1 MSAEESWLEHLARDT
16 STEPLAPE
24 QRKLAAALLQV
35 ALRRLQEL
43 RIPGRDNSTRRF
55 LSSTLL
61 DKTFLGDR
69 APWLEKERMV
79 RPLRGQIA
87 LALELSQPEVYV
99 DVLDAGELQEVF
111 RPGDRIMGDNL
122 AALEWADILVLDPS
136 AVMLELEDCRAP
148 VPALP
153 SHPSGAKEFFQLS
166 QLLRDHE
173 AFEALESR
181 RLREICRRP
190 IQRCRKGEVLCREGE
205 SASGFFQILS
215 GTCASS
221 RRGAPLLQLR
231 EGSAVGEDVLLGLEE
246 TWRFS
251 VVAQSDLE
259 LLWVDAKDF
268 KEARLDRGQA
278 RRRAL
283 EARGSRLVPEYSGV
297 FDFDCFAAAASD
309 SLLLQCLCMYG
320 TFRREELR
328 LRQRLQVGDKDEF
341 PWFMLFLFL
350 VIMGTYS
357 LVMYG
362 SWDVATRLEVLGTRS
377 SSVMKVMGQASTKVG
392 DKIEHSVL
400 EGKDAMTE
408 GLWLMVQEVEHAM
421 QETATLKAVISQ
433 MEKGDE
439 SVKAEYDR
447 VMKVLTVQGQRVRV
461 IRQGLRFVHEPNQA
475 NDFVDSLSSMMLVLS
490 PLAELLPGH
499 EVAARSLRASQQ
511 AIAEVQRD
519 LAQIQGTLASLD
531 HAVVVLEAHCKDFAW
546 NVSILETAPD

>member
-1 MSAEESWLEHLARDT
+1 MLPALQLLPRKHRGALGAVAQLRRLAPGEMLAGEGNFMLILTGTVGRLQKLDKARGALPPALLQGLPKAVGVFRRLQIPITQQAEAWLEHLARDT

-268 KEARLDRGQA
+268 KEVFGQA
-278 RRRAL
+278 FEGTFRTVSRRRDLVSELCLPVAVLPDGGRSVRRVAWRRAAAVRFRDWSARERRAL
-283 EARGSRLVPEYSGV
+283 EARGSRLVPEYSGGV
-297 FDFDCFAAAASD
+297 ND
-309 SLLLQCLCMYG
+309 Q
-320 TFRREELR
+320 TRELARDREL
-328 LRQRLQVGDKDEF
+328 GAWGWEF
-341 PWFMLFLFL
+341 N
-350 VIMGTYS
+350 
-357 LVMYG
+357 
-362 SWDVATRLEVLGTRS
+362 R
-377 SSVMKVMGQASTKVG
+377 
-392 DKIEHSVL
+392 
-400 EGKDAMTE
+400 
-408 GLWLMVQEVEHAM
+408 
-421 QETATLKAVISQ
+421 
-433 MEKGDE
+433 
-439 SVKAEYDR
+439 
-447 VMKVLTVQGQRVRV
+447 
-461 IRQGLRFVHEPNQA
+461 
-475 NDFVDSLSSMMLVLS
+475 
-490 PLAELLPGH
+490 
-499 EVAARSLRASQQ
+499 
-511 AIAEVQRD
+511 
-519 LAQIQGTLASLD
+519 
-531 HAVVVLEAHCKDFAW
+531 
-546 NVSILETAPD
+546 